1 MGESQSVGATISQR
15 AAVSATRRGFLLLGL
30 GLLAGCA
37 KQTTRVM
44 LPNPPWPALD
54 LPPLVKPE
62 ALPPRYKPPADPE
75 PLLPSSPWQAT
86 VLARSK
92 WAQGEPVTTQMNR
105 LSPVRY
111 ITVHHDG
118 MHPFFDTDQRAT
130 AARIEAIRRAHR
142 RRGWGDIGYHYVVDR
157 AGRVWEG
164 RSLRYQGA
172 HVKNHNYANIGIVVL
187 GNFDRQQPSQAQ
199 LASVH
204 QLLSLLMD
212 RYHVP
217 ASRVSTHQEWAPTA
231 CPGRYL
237 QQFMNTSR
245 RRGRLG

>member
-1 MGESQSVGATISQR
+1 MGESQSVGPTSSQT

-37 KQTTRVM
+37 KKTTLVM
-44 LPNPPWPALD
+44 LPGPPWPALE
-54 LPPLVKPE
+54 LPPLYPVE
-62 ALPPRYKPPADPE
+62 TVPPRYEPPPDRGP
-75 PLLPSSPWQAT
+75 LPSSPSPAK

-92 WAQGEPVTTQMNR
+92 WAQGEPATSQMNR
-105 LSPVRY
+105 LSAVRY

-118 MHPFFDTDQRAT
+118 MDPFFDTDQRVT

-187 GNFDRQQPSQAQ
+187 GHFDRQQPSQAQ
-199 LASVH
+199 LASVR
-204 QLLSLLMD
+204 QLVGSLMD
-212 RYHVP
+212 RFHVP
-217 ASRVSTHQEWAPTA
+217 TSRVYTHQELAPTR
-231 CPGRYL
+231 CPGRYF
-237 QQFMNTSR
+237 QQFMSSLR
-245 RRGRLG
+245 REGRLG

>member
-1 MGESQSVGATISQR
+1 MGESQSVGPTSSQT

-37 KQTTRVM
+37 KKTTHVM

-54 LPPLVKPE
+54 PPPLHGSE
-62 ALPPRYKPPADPE
+62 AVPPRYEPLPRPE

-142 RRGWGDIGYHYVVDR
+142 RRGWGDIGYHFVVDR

-172 HVKNHNYANIGIVVL
+172 HVKNNNYANIGIVVL

-199 LASVH
+199 LASVR
-204 QLLSLLMD
+204 QLVSSLMD

-217 ASRVSTHQEWAPTA
+217 ASHVSTHQEWSPTA